1 MDAARRHA
9 NRRLVER
16 QHSTPSLGRDG
27 TDAVAA
33 ADATGSPAT
42 RELGAGAAQVA
53 VSSNRLNGFAGMGT
67 GLAAR
72 QHLDSATGAA
82 AARAGA
88 AAAGT

>member
-1 MDAARRHA
+1 MDADRRP
-9 NRRLVER
+9 VEW
-16 QHSTPSLGRDG
+16 QHSTSPLWRDG

-33 ADATGSPAT
+33 AAATCSPAT

-67 GLAAR
+67 RLAAR

-82 AARAGA
+82 AAGAGA